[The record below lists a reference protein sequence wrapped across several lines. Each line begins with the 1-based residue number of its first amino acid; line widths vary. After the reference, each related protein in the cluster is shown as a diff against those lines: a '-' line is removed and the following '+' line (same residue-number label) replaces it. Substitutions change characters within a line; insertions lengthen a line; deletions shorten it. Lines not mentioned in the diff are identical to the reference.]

1 MAFPRHWWKVL
12 AALLALIGA
21 GTVAAVASAPAGDG
35 WSADPEEQFLL
46 DVNLR
51 RLRLGDGV
59 RAYSTP
65 SGPCL
70 VFGDFLTALD
80 VPMKIDLEAS
90 RASGWA
96 FDQENRIDID
106 KAAGIVTVKGKRESF
121 ATTVVRDVPEGWCVD
136 SEYLGRWF
144 SLSLEAR
151 TGISLLLIESE
162 TKLPV
167 ELAAERRLRA
177 AQLKRKASIEAADL
191 PRVRL
196 PYRLWRAPALEFMVN
211 AGATYSAD
219 SGVKVDRSVA
229 IAGAGE
235 IAAMSYSFRVNGN
248 AERAIDTVRAK
259 IYRSDPDGNLLGPL
273 KATHFAIGDV
283 EGARSDFGGGSA
295 VGRGAVVT
303 NEPLSHR
310 SNFDRTSFTGE
321 LPDGWDAELYRNDS
335 LVAFFDG
342 SSGGDGLYHFD
353 DVDLLYGEN
362 NFELVLYGPQG
373 QIQRRVEAVNVG
385 QDNVPPGTFWY
396 WAGIR
401 QPNTPVLSFGSPQ
414 FESGSPLIDARQPSK
429 APEAAVEARYGVS
442 ERLSVGALIRSLEVQ
457 DERLSYVEGS
467 VRYSLGR
474 ALGELALARDTRGG
488 LAVRAQV
495 ATKVGPV
502 NINAATQWSKD
513 FTASTDDSGKTIKA
527 EHRVGLAVPVNLGQV
542 SMPLSGDVRLI
553 ERLDGSREL
562 DAAARLSTRIGRFNL
577 AGETTVRK
585 NLRDEGSATEANQ
598 IDAALIASGY
608 VGRVRLRGAAGWKVE
623 PERRFDRAE
632 VNAYWSAGETTDL
645 EAGIAYTADNQRF
658 RGRMSYIRRFD
669 AMAVSL
675 TGEAASD
682 GSVAAGVSLNF
693 AMDPFQGNWR
703 PTRQKLATTGLV
715 RARVFEDLNENGR
728 RDSGEPAAAEA
739 FVTTGLKLADRPT
752 DKDGMAMIGGLSPY
766 VPVAV
771 GIDQSSLANPAL
783 APAKSAQVVVPR
795 PGVGATVDIALV
807 GGGSV
812 EGYAAKE
819 DGSEYEGLELQL
831 VAADGEIV
839 ATATSDIDGY
849 ILFERVRYG
858 SYKLRLAPATAKAI
872 AASPDLGVG
881 IVIDRDKPLGRLGVV
896 RIGRPAGLAESAAA
910 PSGAAGSP
918 AESSGTTLR

>member
-1 MAFPRHWWKVL
+1 MAFLRHWWKVL

-21 GTVAAVASAPAGDG
+21 GTVAAVASAPVADG
-35 WSADPEEQFLL
+35 WSADPDEQFLL
-46 DVNLR
+46 DVSLR

-59 RAYSTP
+59 RAYTTP

-80 VPMKIDLEAS
+80 VPMKIDLEAH

-96 FDQENRIDID
+96 FDQKNSIEID
-106 KAAGIVTVKGKRESF
+106 KSAGITTIKGKRESF

-136 SEYLGRWF
+136 AEALGRWF
-144 SLSLEAR
+144 SLSLEAK
-151 TGISLLLIESE
+151 TGISLLLVGSE
-162 TKLPV
+162 AKLPV

-177 AQLKRKASIEAADL
+177 AQLKRKASIETADL

-219 SGVKVDRSVA
+219 SGVKLDRSVA

-248 AERAIDTVRAK
+248 SERAVDTVRAK

-273 KATHFAIGDV
+273 RATHFAIGDV
-283 EGARSDFGGGSA
+283 DGVRSDFAGGSS
-295 VGRGAVVT
+295 VGRGVVVT

-310 SNFDRTSFTGE
+310 SNFDRTSFNGE
-321 LPDGWDAELYRNDS
+321 LPDGWDAELYRNDA
-335 LVAFFDG
+335 LVAFYDG
-342 SSGGDGLYHFD
+342 SRGDGLYHFD
-353 DVDLLYGEN
+353 DVELLYGEN
-362 NFELVLYGPQG
+362 NFEVVLYGPQG
-373 QIQRRVEAVNVG
+373 QIQRRVEGVNVG

-396 WAGIR
+396 WAGVR
-401 QPNTPVLSFGSPQ
+401 QPNTPLLSFGRSQ
-414 FESGSPLIDARQPSK
+414 INADSVLIDARKPSK
-429 APEAAVEARYGVS
+429 APEVAVEARYGVS
-442 ERLSVGALIRSLEVQ
+442 ERLSVGTMIRSLEVQ

-467 VRYSLGR
+467 IRYSIGR
-474 ALGELALARDTRGG
+474 ALGELAIARDTRGG
-488 LAVRAQV
+488 TAFRAQV
-495 ATKVGPV
+495 ATKIGPV
-502 NINAATQWSKD
+502 NVNAATQFSKA
-513 FTASTDDSGKTIKA
+513 FTASTDETGTAIKA
-527 EHRVGLAVPVNLGQV
+527 EHRLGLSVPVNLGQV
-542 SMPLSGDVRLI
+542 SMPLSGDVKLI
-553 ERLDGSREL
+553 ERLDGSKEL

-577 AGETTVRK
+577 AGETTVRRQ
-585 NLRDEGSATEANQ
+585 LRQGDIAPRGNEV
-598 IDAALIASGY
+598 DASLIASGY
-608 VGRVRLRGAAGWKVE
+608 VGRVRLRGAASWKVE

-632 VNAYWSAGETTDL
+632 LNAYWSAGETTDL
-645 EAGIAYTADNQRF
+645 EAGIAYTADSSRL

-682 GSVAAGVSLNF
+682 GSVAAGISLNF

-715 RARVFEDLNENGR
+715 KARVFEDLNENGR
-728 RDSGEPAAAEA
+728 RDQDEPAAANA
-739 FVTTGLKLADRPT
+739 FVTTGLKLADHPT
-752 DKDGMAMIGGLSPY
+752 DKDGTTLIGGLAPY

-783 APAKSAQVVVPR
+783 TPAKPAQVVVPR
-795 PGVGATVDIALV
+795 PGVDAMVEIALV

-819 DGSEYEGLELQL
+819 DGTEFEGVELQL
-831 VAADGEIV
+831 VALDGEIV
-839 ATATSDIDGY
+839 GTAMSDIDGY
-849 ILFERVRYG
+849 FLFERVRYG
-858 SYKLRLAPATAKAI
+858 SYKLRLAPGTAKAI
-872 AASPDLGVG
+872 SASADLGASV
-881 IVIDRDKPLGRLGVV
+881 VIDREKPLGRLGVV
-896 RIGRPAGLAESAAA
+896 RILRSSGLAQA
-910 PSGAAGSP
+910 GAA

>member
-1 MAFPRHWWKVL
+1 MACLRHWWKAL

-21 GTVAAVASAPAGDG
+21 GTVAAVASAPVADG
-35 WSADPEEQFLL
+35 WSADPDEQFLL

-59 RAYSTP
+59 RAYTTP

-80 VPMKIDLEAS
+80 VPMKIDLEAH

-96 FDQENRIDID
+96 FDQENRIEID
-106 KAAGIVTVKGKRESF
+106 KGAGIATVEGKRESF

-136 SEYLGRWF
+136 AEALGRWF
-144 SLSLEAR
+144 SLSLQAK
-151 TGISLLLIESE
+151 TGISLLIVESE
-162 TKLPV
+162 AKLPV

-177 AQLKRKASIEAADL
+177 AQLKRHASIETADL
-191 PRVRL
+191 PQVRL

-219 SGVKVDRSVA
+219 TGMKVDRSVA

-248 AERAIDTVRAK
+248 SQRTIDTVRAK
-259 IYRSDPDGNLLGPL
+259 VYRSDPDGNLLGPL
-273 KATHFAIGDV
+273 RATHFAIGDV
-283 EGARSDFGGGSA
+283 DGVRSDFAGGSS

-310 SNFDRTSFTGE
+310 SNFDRTSFNGE

-335 LVAFFDG
+335 LVAFYDG
-342 SSGGDGLYHFD
+342 SSGDGLYHFD
-353 DVDLLYGEN
+353 DVELLYGEN
-362 NFELVLYGPQG
+362 NFEVVLYGPQG
-373 QIQRRVEAVNVG
+373 QIQRRVESVNVG

-396 WAGIR
+396 WAGVR
-401 QPNTPVLSFGSPQ
+401 QPNTPLVSFG
-414 FESGSPLIDARQPSK
+414 ESRIDSDSLAIDARKPSK
-429 APEAAVEARYGVS
+429 APEVAVETRYGVS

-474 ALGELALARDTRGG
+474 ALGELAVARDTRGG
-488 LAVRAQV
+488 TAFRAQV
-495 ATKVGPV
+495 ATKIGPV
-502 NINAATQWSKD
+502 NLNAATQWSKA
-513 FTASTDDSGKTIKA
+513 FTASTDETGTAIKA
-527 EHRVGLAVPVNLGQV
+527 EHRVGVSVPIKLGQF
-542 SMPLSGDVRLI
+542 SMPLSSDVRLV
-553 ERLDGSREL
+553 ERLDGSKEL

-577 AGETTVRK
+577 AGETTVRRQ
-585 NLRDEGSATEANQ
+585 LRHGDISTHGNEV
-598 IDAALIASGY
+598 DASLIASGY
-608 VGRVRLRGAAGWKVE
+608 VGRVRLRGAANWKVE

-632 VNAYWSAGETTDL
+632 INAYWSAGETTDL
-645 EAGIAYTADNQRF
+645 EAGVAYTADSNRL
-658 RGRMSYIRRFD
+658 RGRMSYIRRFE
-669 AMAVSL
+669 AVAVSL

-715 RARVFEDLNENGR
+715 KARVFEDLNENGR
-728 RDSGEPAAAEA
+728 RDKGEPAAADA
-739 FVTTGLKLADRPT
+739 FVTTGMKLADHPT
-752 DKDGMAMIGGLSPY
+752 DKDGTTLIGGLAPY

-783 APAKSAQVVVPR
+783 TPSKPAQVVVPR
-795 PGVGATVDIALV
+795 PGVDATVEIALV

-819 DGSEYEGLELQL
+819 DGTEYEGLELQL
-831 VAADGEIV
+831 VALDGEIV
-839 ATATSDIDGY
+839 GTAMSDIDGY
-849 ILFERVRYG
+849 FLFERVRYG
-858 SYKLRLAPATAKAI
+858 SYRLRLAQGTAKAI
-872 AASPDLGVG
+872 SASADLGASV
-881 IVIDRDKPLGRLGVV
+881 VIDREKPLGRLGVV
-896 RIGRPAGLAESAAA
+896 RILRSPDLAHAGAS
-910 PSGAAGSP
+910 

>member
-1 MAFPRHWWKVL
+1 MAFFRHWWKVL

-21 GTVAAVASAPAGDG
+21 GTVAAVASAPVADG
-35 WSADPEEQFLL
+35 WSADPDEQFLL
-46 DVNLR
+46 DVSLR

-59 RAYSTP
+59 RAYTTP

-80 VPMKIDLEAS
+80 VPMKIDLEAN

-96 FDQENRIDID
+96 FDQKNSIEID
-106 KAAGIVTVKGKRESF
+106 KAAGIVILKGKRESF
-121 ATTVVRDVPEGWCVD
+121 ASTVVRDVPEGWCVD
-136 SEYLGRWF
+136 AQYLGRWF
-144 SLSLEAR
+144 SLSLEAK
-151 TGISLLLIESE
+151 TGISLLQVESE
-162 TKLPV
+162 AKLPV

-177 AQLKRKASIEAADL
+177 AQLKRKASIETADL

-219 SGVKVDRSVA
+219 SGLKVDRSVA
-229 IAGAGE
+229 VAGAGE
-235 IAAMSYSFRVNGN
+235 IAAMSYSFRVSGSS
-248 AERAIDTVRAK
+248 ERAIDTVRAQ

-283 EGARSDFGGGSA
+283 EGVRSDFSGGSA
-295 VGRGAVVT
+295 VGRGVVVT
-303 NEPLSHR
+303 NEPLTHR

-335 LVAFFDG
+335 LVAFYDG
-342 SSGGDGLYHFD
+342 ADGDGLYHFD
-353 DVDLLYGEN
+353 NVEMLYGEN
-362 NFELVLYGPQG
+362 NFEVVLYGPQG
-373 QIQRRVEAVNVG
+373 QIQRRVESVNVG

-401 QPNTPVLSFGSPQ
+401 QPNTPLLAFR
-414 FESGSPLIDARQPSK
+414 ESKFQSETELIDSREPSK
-429 APEAAVEARYGVS
+429 APDVAVEARYGVS

-467 VRYSLGR
+467 FRYSIGR
-474 ALGELALARDTRGG
+474 ALGELAIARDTRGG
-488 LAVRAQV
+488 TAFRAQV
-495 ATKVGPV
+495 ATKVGRV
-502 NINAATQWSKD
+502 NLNAATQFSQQ
-513 FTASTDDSGKTIKA
+513 FIASTDESGTAIKA
-527 EHRVGLAVPVNLGQV
+527 EHRLGASVPIKLGQV
-542 SMPLSGDVRLI
+542 AMPLSGDVRLV
-553 ERLDGSREL
+553 ERLDGGKEL

-577 AGETTVRK
+577 AGETTVRRQ
-585 NLRDEGSATEANQ
+585 LRQGDNEAKGNEV
-598 IDAALIASGY
+598 DASLIASGY
-608 VGRVRLRGAAGWKVE
+608 VGRVRLRGGASWKVE
-623 PERRFDRAE
+623 PERRFDSAE
-632 VNAYWSAGETTDL
+632 INAYWSAGETTDL
-645 EAGIAYTADNQRF
+645 EAGIAYTADTQRL

-669 AMAVSL
+669 AMAVSI

-703 PTRQKLATTGLV
+703 PTRQRLATTGLV
-715 RARVFEDLNENGR
+715 KARVFEDLNENGR
-728 RDSGEPAAAEA
+728 RDKDEPAAAEA

-752 DKDGMAMIGGLSPY
+752 DKNGTTLIGGLAPY

-783 APAKSAQVVVPR
+783 APAKPAQVVVPR
-795 PGVGATVDIALV
+795 PGVDATVEIALV
-807 GGGSV
+807 GGGSI

-831 VAADGEIV
+831 VALDGEV
-839 ATATSDIDGY
+839 LASAMSDIDGY
-849 ILFERVRYG
+849 FLFERVRYG
-858 SYKLRLAPATAKAI
+858 SYKLRLAPGTAKAI
-872 AASPDLGVG
+872 SASADLGVA

-896 RIGRPAGLAESAAA
+896 RILRSSSLAQAA
-910 PSGAAGSP
+910 SS